1 MTTPQTINYFN
12 YIVKNYKDAPPLEC
26 LESYEDIHDAEEMTL
41 IDVISMYHYDG
52 RLVSFIG
59 DYITK
64 AYTYDNSKINLYG
77 RLIFQD

>member
-1 MTTPQTINYFN
+1 
-12 YIVKNYKDAPPLEC
+12 
-26 LESYEDIHDAEEMTL
+26 MTL

-64 AYTYDNSKINLYG
+64 AYTYDNSKNQSIWSTDLSRLTYIINESCKNFIG
-77 RLIFQD
+77 NGSKQDRNFTLLQVDF